1 MNGTVVTRAKR
12 KLFYGVPASGGS
24 GDPTYTRMNGFSTLT
39 ESKNPKEHTVQY
51 VDMEMEVTTTTG
63 VSSSYDFTFE
73 RLDPN
78 TVHNDMTGIIDS
90 EKIGDD
96 AVRTFIS
103 VDFTNK
109 NSDGTYPAVKRDYLI
124 VGRDG
129 GRKKL
134 TRCMIDDKFPKETR
148 DQVPLIADDGE
159 ILWIIGGRISERY
172 KITSCTRN
180 VLEITYQ
187 GGTRL

>member
-24 GDPTYTRMNGFSTLT
+24 GDPTYTRMNGYSTLT

-73 RLDPN
+73 RLAPN

-124 VGRDG
+124 VGNTIGDG
-129 GRKKL
+129 TETLNYSGTLKAKTPRIEGKA
-134 TRCMIDDKFPKETR
+134 TISSPESGDDTNVEQITF
-148 DQVPLIADDGE
+148 AAGE
-159 ILWIIGGRISERY
+159 
-172 KITSCTRN
+172 
-180 VLEITYQ
+180 
-187 GGTRL
+187 